1 MNESL
6 NNAQVRTRFA
16 PSPTGYLHVG
26 GARTALFNWLY
37 ARKHGGA
44 FILRVEDTD
53 EARNTEEAR
62 KAIFDGME
70 YLRLDWDE
78 GPQADGDTVGDC
90 GPYYQSQRNELYDKW
105 FDKLKADDRVYEDD
119 GAWRFKFA
127 RKPITMQDLICGE
140 VTIDYRDES
149 NTPDMV
155 VKRSDGSY
163 VFHFVNVVDDLEM
176 KVSHVLRGEDHLMN
190 TPKHL
195 QLFDAFGVEPPKYG
209 HIPLI
214 LNMDGSKMSK
224 RDTGAAVGGYADDG
238 YLPEAVFNF
247 LALLGWS
254 PKDESEIMPMSEIIE
269 RFSLE
274 GVNRSPAKFD
284 SEKCAWI
291 NQQHLMQMDSAD
303 FANAAA
309 PYVKQAGYELPENYT
324 AIAASVQEK
333 VKLLAEVPTAIAF
346 FIKPEFDYD
355 ETTLEKVR
363 ANDAAKGLLEK
374 LAEAFKSVDDW
385 TMAKETIGTTAKAN
399 GAKPGQLMFPTRL
412 ALSGQPGGPDLGAIL
427 EILGKD
433 ESIRRIQRT
442 ISIL

>member
-1 MNESL
+1 
-6 NNAQVRTRFA
+6 
-16 PSPTGYLHVG
+16 
-26 GARTALFNWLY
+26 
-37 ARKHGGA
+37 
-44 FILRVEDTD
+44 
-53 EARNTEEAR
+53 
-62 KAIFDGME
+62 
-70 YLRLDWDE
+70 
-78 GPQADGDTVGDC
+78 
-90 GPYYQSQRNELYDKW
+90 
-105 FDKLKADDRVYEDD
+105 
-119 GAWRFKFA
+119 
-127 RKPITMQDLICGE
+127 
-140 VTIDYRDES
+140 
-149 NTPDMV
+149 
-155 VKRSDGSY
+155 
-163 VFHFVNVVDDLEM
+163 
-176 KVSHVLRGEDHLMN
+176 
-190 TPKHL
+190 
-195 QLFDAFGVEPPKYG
+195 
-209 HIPLI
+209 
-214 LNMDGSKMSK
+214 MDGSKMSK

>member
-1 MNESL
+1 VNESL

>member
-1 MNESL
+1 
-6 NNAQVRTRFA
+6 
-16 PSPTGYLHVG
+16 
-26 GARTALFNWLY
+26 
-37 ARKHGGA
+37 
-44 FILRVEDTD
+44 
-53 EARNTEEAR
+53 
-62 KAIFDGME
+62 
-70 YLRLDWDE
+70 
-78 GPQADGDTVGDC
+78 
-90 GPYYQSQRNELYDKW
+90 
-105 FDKLKADDRVYEDD
+105 
-119 GAWRFKFA
+119 
-127 RKPITMQDLICGE
+127 
-140 VTIDYRDES
+140 
-149 NTPDMV
+149 
-155 VKRSDGSY
+155 
-163 VFHFVNVVDDLEM
+163 
-176 KVSHVLRGEDHLMN
+176 
-190 TPKHL
+190 
-195 QLFDAFGVEPPKYG
+195 
-209 HIPLI
+209 
-214 LNMDGSKMSK
+214 
-224 RDTGAAVGGYADDG
+224 
-238 YLPEAVFNF
+238 
-247 LALLGWS
+247 
-254 PKDESEIMPMSEIIE
+254 
-269 RFSLE
+269 
-274 GVNRSPAKFD
+274 
-284 SEKCAWI
+284 
-291 NQQHLMQMDSAD
+291 MQMDSAD